1 MNGSL
6 NPSVLTRLLVLD
18 RETHELERQLG
29 SLSLLPHLG
38 PSQIQGKFRV
48 NPVADYQDEIDRTV
62 RTSLATC
69 WLGESDSP

>member
-6 NPSVLTRLLVLD
+6 NPSVLTRLLVLNG
-18 RETHELERQLG
+18 EVHELERQLG

-38 PSQIQGKFRV
+38 QGQTLGEFSV
-48 NPVADYQDEIDRTV
+48 NPVADYQNEIDRTA

>member
-6 NPSVLTRLLVLD
+6 NPSVLTRLLVLNGEVHD
-18 RETHELERQLG
+18 LERQLG

-38 PSQIQGKFRV
+38 QSQFQGQFSV
-48 NPVADYQDEIDRTV
+48 NPVADYQNEIDRTA

>member
-6 NPSVLTRLLVLD
+6 NPSVLTRLLVLNG
-18 RETHELERQLG
+18 EVHELERQLG
-29 SLSLLPHLG
+29 SLPLLPHLG
-38 PSQIQGKFRV
+38 QSQFQGKFSV
-48 NPVADYQDEIDRTV
+48 NPVADYQNEIDRTA

>member
-6 NPSVLTRLLVLD
+6 NPSVLTRLLVLNGEAQD
-18 RETHELERQLG
+18 LERRLG

-38 PSQIQGKFRV
+38 QSQGNFGIS
-48 NPVADYQDEIDRTV
+48 PVADYQDEIDRTA

>member
-29 SLSLLPHLG
+29 SLSLLPHLDQ
-38 PSQIQGKFRV
+38 SQAQGKVSV
-48 NPVADYQDEIDRTV
+48 NPVADYQDEIDRTA

>member
-6 NPSVLTRLLVLD
+6 NPSVLTRLLVLNGEV
-18 RETHELERQLG
+18 RELERQLG

-38 PSQIQGKFRV
+38 QGHTLGEFTV
-48 NPVADYQDEIDRTV
+48 NPVADYQNEIDRTA

>member
-6 NPSVLTRLLVLD
+6 NPSVLTRLLVLNG
-18 RETHELERQLG
+18 EVHELERQLG
-29 SLSLLPHLG
+29 SLPLLPHLVQ
-38 PSQIQGKFRV
+38 SQFQGKFSV
-48 NPVADYQDEIDRTV
+48 NPVADYQNEIDRTA

>member
-69 WLGESDSP
+69 WLGESDSH